1 MDQALVSVK
10 FIYSL
15 MQIKLESCYVLGP
28 GLGPDVKKRA
38 SMLVGSMSKDLLG
51 RIAGWE
57 CGEL

>member
-1 MDQALVSVK
+1 MSVK

-15 MQIKLESCYVLGP
+15 IQIKLESCYVLGP
-28 GLGPDVKKRA
+28 GLGSDGKKRA

-51 RIAGWE
+51 RTAGWE

>member
-1 MDQALVSVK
+1 MSVK
-10 FIYSL
+10 IIYSL